1 LFGGLNFGLKVNRDL
16 VASATFPN
24 KLAVGRLAAGALNFS
39 RLFVS
44 GNGEAGSVNLATAV
58 AFEFCTGLG
67 KLAQIGSWISAL
79 RLELCFAGSARG
91 RAGFD
96 LKSGLIP
103 GKARSES
110 KPVRADMLAAGE
122 ELLPR
127 LKGKVGSF

>member
-24 KLAVGRLAAGALNFS
+24 KLAVGGLAAGALNFS

-44 GNGEAGSVNLATAV
+44 GNGEAGSVILATAV

-67 KLAQIGSWISAL
+67 KLEQIGSWISAL

-96 LKSGLIP
+96 PKLGLIP